1 MSHPHPFVT
10 FTAYDSSSIDLPNV
24 ILVEFGWIA
33 FADTRSMSS
42 QDEESSVASSSHDRS
57 DDDWNGSDDGG
68 AAKKKKRAT
77 ATTSG
82 RRQLARRPKKPRS
95 TVGFGSYKDASD
107 SSSSDDDG
115 DVAADL
121 RGNNNDDKKDEKE
134 EEDDDDGSSGA
145 SSDSPPP
152 QKQPKKVQRQ
162 INSTTQSNQSATK
175 NSKSKSSSSR
185 AAKNRK
191 KMDSESEEAEW
202 DEDGKQLSES
212 SETQQSDSDSDFGAP
227 PSSSSKRRGGAAT
240 KTKKSP
246 LAAARQSTR
255 TPRSRRATRPI
266 YRETEQSSSEDEE
279 IKYETTP
286 SGTRRPRRSCT
297 QQTKE
302 RMSIVVKQDMKTER
316 EALGGVLEDDDRE
329 LLENST
335 SEKSDN
341 DSSNDS
347 SNDDGGGNN
356 VEEDADEN
364 RLRKRLKQNKV
375 TNGSAKRRKRT
386 LGAEST
392 DEDYD
397 ENNSGSDQ
405 DDSAGDYDDDDN
417 DDDDD
422 NFEIGSD
429 DMAVSK
435 RRSTRK
441 QNRGGKKKPN
451 YTEID
456 EEDIGTADEGTSDE
470 EKGPSILTSPTTKSS
485 GSYGSPAA
493 RKRARAGMGGRTPLD
508 LREDGS
514 SNEDD
519 DKEFKPTSKNC
530 KEASTTRK
538 RRPYMDSSDSDNSDE
553 QESPTPH
560 SSGLTSHINCSSL
573 IDDIT
578 MMNLP
583 KNKPHVCY
591 IAPDGKSRHCF
602 TLDTLYRIAISAKGD
617 GDSAKKDVL
626 TFMQPPHFR
635 SPMEDDLIDQIASRF
650 GRSALVIE
658 NSAVYKKI
666 KGGRLGSSNLD
677 ELDEFDEDGNFVGD
691 GGEGNGV
698 NFQDRFNRFITTLMG
713 SSDVY
718 CCPLCYIEADR
729 RLGYHDDDEMIED
742 DESGDEQVDDSQV
755 DRFAFVDDPL
765 TILGH
770 LDSDAFEV
778 AATFCFRLLSG
789 LKQHLKVVHGVNLSD
804 IEGNDLFK
812 RFQVRAGD
820 GLLQRWL
827 QKNLRRNTVQG
838 DMMRYWNSGEN
849 QSFLLLLS
857 QIDRNKPEYSS
868 DFSLSFPNRARRVW
882 NQVSAPYMKHGQ
894 DIDDFIADDDESEE
908 SAGGVPINPNFTPP
922 SILKS
927 GSDFKS
933 PEEKLIEH
941 LQQKNRN
948 KSALRSDSGGES
960 SSSSSSSSS
969 EKDDE
974 LEILEPNPTEESDED
989 DWTKS
994 KSVEAKVKR
1003 KSQSSTKNDS
1013 DDDVFDSDVKIIED
1027 KKAKTPTSARKRV
1040 MESSSDEESY

>member
-1 MSHPHPFVT
+1 
-10 FTAYDSSSIDLPNV
+10 
-24 ILVEFGWIA
+24 
-33 FADTRSMSS
+33 
-42 QDEESSVASSSHDRS
+42 
-57 DDDWNGSDDGG
+57 
-68 AAKKKKRAT
+68 
-77 ATTSG
+77 
-82 RRQLARRPKKPRS
+82 
-95 TVGFGSYKDASD
+95 
-107 SSSSDDDG
+107 
-115 DVAADL
+115 
-121 RGNNNDDKKDEKE
+121 
-134 EEDDDDGSSGA
+134 
-145 SSDSPPP
+145 
-152 QKQPKKVQRQ
+152 
-162 INSTTQSNQSATK
+162 
-175 NSKSKSSSSR
+175 
-185 AAKNRK
+185 
-191 KMDSESEEAEW
+191 
-202 DEDGKQLSES
+202 
-212 SETQQSDSDSDFGAP
+212 
-227 PSSSSKRRGGAAT
+227 
-240 KTKKSP
+240 
-246 LAAARQSTR
+246 
-255 TPRSRRATRPI
+255 
-266 YRETEQSSSEDEE
+266 
-279 IKYETTP
+279 
-286 SGTRRPRRSCT
+286 
-297 QQTKE
+297 
-302 RMSIVVKQDMKTER
+302 
-316 EALGGVLEDDDRE
+316 
-329 LLENST
+329 
-335 SEKSDN
+335 
-341 DSSNDS
+341 
-347 SNDDGGGNN
+347 
-356 VEEDADEN
+356 
-364 RLRKRLKQNKV
+364 
-375 TNGSAKRRKRT
+375 
-386 LGAEST
+386 
-392 DEDYD
+392 
-397 ENNSGSDQ
+397 
-405 DDSAGDYDDDDN
+405 
-417 DDDDD
+417 
-422 NFEIGSD
+422 
-429 DMAVSK
+429 
-435 RRSTRK
+435 
-441 QNRGGKKKPN
+441 
-451 YTEID
+451 
-456 EEDIGTADEGTSDE
+456 
-470 EKGPSILTSPTTKSS
+470 
-485 GSYGSPAA
+485 
-493 RKRARAGMGGRTPLD
+493 MGGRTPLD

-519 DKEFKPTSKNC
+519 DKEFKPTSKNR

-617 GDSAKKDVL
+617 GDSAKKDAL

-994 KSVEAKVKR
+994 KSFEAKVKR